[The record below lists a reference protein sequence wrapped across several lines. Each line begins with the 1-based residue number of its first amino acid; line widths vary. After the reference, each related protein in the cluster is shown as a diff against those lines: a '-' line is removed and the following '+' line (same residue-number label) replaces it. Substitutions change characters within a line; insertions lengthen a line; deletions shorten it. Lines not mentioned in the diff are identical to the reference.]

1 MKKKLFLIGIVAT
14 ALALSSCSGRYTEA
28 DIAYDS
34 NGIIFDD
41 GIYAEESKAYAPQE
55 SVAVEY
61 EAPGLGY
68 STYTYSAKAEE
79 EAEVAYEV
87 SDSVQSQ
94 TDGKTSANVSASYGR
109 KIIYSSSYDVE
120 TLEFDS
126 AVKALGELCEKYGAY
141 YESSN
146 TYGKGDNPRS
156 GRFTVRVPVAN
167 YNAFVGEAEV
177 IGDVVRSSQNNRD
190 VTESYTDTE
199 ARLESARLREER
211 VLAILAEASK
221 LDDVLALE
229 RELSE
234 IRYEIE
240 RYTGT
245 LRKYDSLVSLA
256 TMQINIDEVFEKRIV
271 EPKNPSFGER
281 VSKAFTSGIEEFKD
295 SSEDFFVFLTYN
307 FITLIIWAIIIIGAV
322 IVVKVI
328 RRRRKVKK
336 AKAEEKRNEEI

>member
-28 DIAYDS
+28 DIAYDT
-34 NGIIFDD
+34 NGMLLD
-41 GIYAEESKAYAPQE
+41 GISSEDSKSYAPQE

-61 EAPGLGY
+61 EAPGLGAGY
-68 STYTYSAKAEE
+68 STYTYAAKAEE
-79 EAEVAYEV
+79 EAEIAYEV
-87 SDSVQSQ
+87 RDSEPTQ
-94 TDGKTSANVSASYGR
+94 TDSNVSASYGR
-109 KIIYSSSYDVE
+109 KIIYSSGFDIE
-120 TLEFDS
+120 TMEFDS

-156 GRFTVRVPVAN
+156 GRFTVRVPVEN

-245 LRKYDSLVSLA
+245 IRKYDSLVSLA
-256 TMQINIDEVFEKRIV
+256 TVQINIDEVFEKRIV
-271 EPKNPSFGER
+271 EPKNPTFGER

-295 SSEDFFVFLTYN
+295 SAEDFFVFLTYN
-307 FITLIIWAIIIIGAV
+307 FITLIIWAVIIIGAV
-322 IVVKVI
+322 IAVKVI

-336 AKAEEKRNEEI
+336 AKAEVNHNEEA